1 VGDLTTNWRA
11 ALAMAV
17 IVFAPPALAAQKWT
31 DPTMPL
37 PPGVIR
43 ERELETPAAPADTT
57 GTRML
62 EIYRVGAP
70 IEMVF
75 AWYQRRFMPTEDL
88 APDTAAMEPGEVTQI
103 GYHVTYHKFADEC
116 ADARSGASTSTDST
130 AACKRWRHGADKRRA
145 LGNSRVALST
155 GDWIERVTLTWFSR
169 AQNGDLV
176 RRRIDVL
183 DAGLSSNWQRDELRT
198 QITLERGVVQAAA
211 Q

>member
-1 VGDLTTNWRA
+1 VGDLTSSWRA

-43 ERELETPAAPADTT
+43 ERELEPAAGPGDTT
-57 GTRML
+57 GIRML

-75 AWYQRRFMPTEDL
+75 AWYQRRFMPTEDAAL
-88 APDTAAMEPGEVTQI
+88 DTAGIELGEVTQI
-103 GYHVTYHKFADEC
+103 SYHVTYHTFADEC
-116 ADARSGASTSTDST
+116 ADAGSGSSTSTDST
-130 AACKRWRHGADKRRA
+130 AACKRWRRGADKRRA
-145 LGNSRVALST
+145 LNNSRVALPT
-155 GDWIERVTLTWFSR
+155 GAWMERVTLTWFSR

-183 DAGLSSNWQRDELRT
+183 DAGLSSNWQRDQLRT
-198 QITLERGVVQAAA
+198 QITLERGVVQAAV